1 MNSPAERSGGM
12 IVRTDQALKSDTK
25 LPNELWLETT
35 YAAVYMLNRTHTKV
49 NGWWIIP

>member
-1 MNSPAERSGGM
+1 M

-25 LPNELWLETT
+25 LPNELWLEVT

-49 NGWWIIP
+49 NG